1 MRTPSVQT
9 QLKSKGLKLNTQQLA
24 AVKAIEGVS
33 IVSAGAG
40 TGKTSCIVSKI
51 MYAATVKEC
60 SSILAVT
67 FTKKA
72 VAELQARIIGVQ
84 NVTVCTFHS
93 FFYRILRS
101 FGYKSFRFIET
112 DAQRAEI
119 MRQVLQDKRFSDEL
133 TVADIEDAMRK
144 CAFKDV
150 KVKEASECYL
160 DKLKSLRLLDFDA
173 LQFFTLELLK
183 MQPAVANRVRNL
195 YDFVLF
201 DETQDMSIVQS
212 DIIKLIWPAD
222 KINNLTF
229 VGDKAQSIYGF
240 RGSKADAMDDLQAFY
255 GASTYSLT
263 TNYRST
269 ESILSVA
276 NEVLTSSLKMKANR
290 GKGTPPIF
298 HIAETPLDEATWVAE
313 EIKRLHNTGVKLSD
327 IAILFRSSPAVGD
340 LMEQLVEENIPH
352 VKIGSNPLRWDNV
365 RYKAFLAL
373 LAFMHDHDNRHY
385 KCALPLLGIP
395 YNAADDM
402 DDELNLPFSELLQGL
417 VAISKEQRST
427 LQEFF
432 SINPDQRS
440 LRELAIIAW
449 DKWLKTYFK
458 ADNDDILDD
467 FLAATEKFQTFA
479 ELRLHVNEIRRRV
492 RVMNKLVAN
501 PNADYVRL
509 MSIHTAKGL
518 EFSYV
523 FVVGCVEGLFP
534 DTSHDEVNMDEENRI
549 AYVAVTRAKN
559 MLYVSAYSSQKG
571 KVVEPCRFFKE
582 FFS

>member
-9 QLKSKGLKLNTQQLA
+9 QLKSKGLRLNTQQMA
-24 AVKAIEGVS
+24 AVKAIDGVS

-40 TGKTSCIVSKI
+40 TGKTSCIVGKI
-51 MYAATVKEC
+51 MYAASIKSC
-60 SSILAVT
+60 SSILGVT

-84 NVTVCTFHS
+84 NVNVCTFHS

-112 DAQRAEI
+112 DAQKAEI
-119 MRQVLQDKRFSDEL
+119 MRNVLQDKRFADYL
-133 TVADIEDAMRK
+133 TVADIEDALRK
-144 CAFKDV
+144 GVFNDGKL
-150 KVKEASECYL
+150 KEAVESYL
-160 DKLKSLRLLDFDA
+160 DRLKSLRLLEFDA

-201 DETQDMSIVQS
+201 DESQDISVVQS

-222 KINNLTF
+222 KSNNLTF
-229 VGDKAQSIYGF
+229 VGDAAQSIYGF
-240 RGSKADAMDDLQAFY
+240 RGSKADVMDDLQAFY
-255 GASTYSLT
+255 VAATYSLT

-269 ESILSVA
+269 EAILGVA

-352 VKIGSNPLRWDNV
+352 VKIGSNPLRWDNL

-385 KCALPLLGIP
+385 KCALPLLGVP

-402 DDELNLPFSELLQGL
+402 DETLNLPFSELLQGL
-417 VAISKEQRST
+417 VAISKEQRNA
-427 LQEFF
+427 LKEFF

-440 LRELAIIAW
+440 LRELTIIVW
-449 DKWLKTYFK
+449 DKWLKKYFK

-492 RVMNKLVAN
+492 KVMAKLVAN

-518 EFSYV
+518 EFSHV

-534 DTSHDEVNMDEENRI
+534 DTSHDEVNIDEENRI
-549 AYVAVTRAKN
+549 AYVAATRAKD
-559 MLYVSAYSSQKG
+559 MLYVSAYNSNKG

>member
-9 QLKSKGLKLNTQQLA
+9 KLKSKGLRLNTQQLA
-24 AVKAIEGVS
+24 AVKAIDGVS

-40 TGKTSCIVSKI
+40 AGKTSCIVCKI

-112 DAQRAEI
+112 EAQKTEI
-119 MRQVLQDKRFSDEL
+119 MRDVLQDQRFADYL
-133 TVADIEDAMRK
+133 TVADIEDALRK
-144 CAFKDV
+144 GVFNGGKL
-150 KVKEASECYL
+150 KEAVESYL
-160 DKLKSLRLLDFDA
+160 DKLKSLRLLEFDA
-173 LQFFTLELLK
+173 LQFFTLELLQ

-195 YDFVLF
+195 YDYVLF
-201 DETQDMSIVQS
+201 DEVQDISTIQS
-212 DIIKLIWPAD
+212 DIIKLIWPAN
-222 KINNLTF
+222 KSNNLTF
-229 VGDKAQSIYGF
+229 VGDAAQSIYGF
-240 RGSKADAMDDLQAFY
+240 RGSKADVMDDLQAFY
-255 GASTYSLT
+255 AASTYSLT

-276 NEVLTSSLKMKANR
+276 NEVLTSSLKMKTSR
-290 GKGTPPIF
+290 GKGVAPIF
-298 HIAETPLDEATWVAE
+298 HVADTPSDEAQWVAE
-313 EIKRLHNTGVKLSD
+313 EIKRLHNSGIKLSD
-327 IAILFRSSPAVGD
+327 IAILFRSSPAVSD
-340 LMEQLVEENIPH
+340 LMEVLVEENIPH
-352 VKIGSNPLRWDNV
+352 VKIGSNPLRWDNL

-373 LAFMHDHDNRHY
+373 LAFMHDPDNRHY
-385 KCALPLLGIP
+385 KCALPLLGVP
-395 YNAADDM
+395 YDVANDM
-402 DDELNLPFSELLQGL
+402 DEELNLPFSELLQGL
-417 VAISKEQRST
+417 VAISKEQRNA
-427 LQEFF
+427 LKKFF
-432 SINPDQRS
+432 NINPDQRS
-440 LRELAIIAW
+440 LRELTIIAW

-479 ELRLHVNEIRRRV
+479 ELRIHVNEIRRRV
-492 RVMNKLVAN
+492 RVMAKLVAN

-509 MSIHTAKGL
+509 MSIHTSKGL
-518 EFSYV
+518 EFSHV

-549 AYVAVTRAKN
+549 AYVAATRAKD
-559 MLYVSAYSSQKG
+559 MLYVSAYSSNKG
-571 KVVEPCRFFKE
+571 KPVDPCRFFKE

>member
-1 MRTPSVQT
+1 MRTPTVQT
-9 QLKSKGLKLNTQQLA
+9 QLKSKGLRLNTQQMA
-24 AVKAIEGVS
+24 AIKAVEGVS

-40 TGKTSCIVSKI
+40 AGKTSCIVGKI

-60 SSILAVT
+60 ASILAVT

-72 VAELQARIIGVQ
+72 VAELQARIIGAQ
-84 NVTVCTFHS
+84 NVNVCTFHS

-101 FGYKSFRFIET
+101 FGYKSFKFIET
-112 DAQRAEI
+112 DAQKAEI
-119 MRQVLQDKRFSDEL
+119 MRNVLQDKRFADEL
-133 TVADIEDAMRK
+133 TVADIEDALRK
-144 CAFKDV
+144 CSFKDG
-150 KVKEASECYL
+150 KVKEAVESYL
-160 DKLKSLRLLDFDA
+160 DKLKSIRLLDFDA
-173 LQFFTLELLK
+173 LQFFTLELFQ

-195 YDFVLF
+195 YDYVLF
-201 DETQDMSIVQS
+201 DEVQDISTIQS
-212 DIIKLIWPAD
+212 DIIKLIWPAN
-222 KINNLTF
+222 KSNNLTF
-229 VGDKAQSIYGF
+229 VGDAAQSIYGF

-352 VKIGSNPLRWDNV
+352 VKIGSNPLRWDNL

-385 KCALPLLGIP
+385 KCALPLLGVP

-402 DDELNLPFSELLQGL
+402 DETLNLPFSELLQGL
-417 VAISKEQRST
+417 VAISKEQRNA
-427 LQEFF
+427 LKEFF

-440 LRELAIIAW
+440 LRELTIIVW
-449 DKWLKTYFK
+449 DKWLKKYFK

-492 RVMNKLVAN
+492 KVMAKLVAN

-518 EFSYV
+518 EFSHV

-534 DTSHDEVNMDEENRI
+534 DTSHDEVNIDEENRI
-549 AYVAVTRAKN
+549 AYVAATRAKD
-559 MLYVSAYSSQKG
+559 MLYVSAYNSNKG

>member
-1 MRTPSVQT
+1 MRKPTVQT
-9 QLKSKGLKLNTQQLA
+9 QLKGKGLRLNNQQMA
-24 AVKAIEGVS
+24 AIKAIEGVS

-40 TGKTSCIVSKI
+40 TGKTSCIISKI

-72 VAELQARIIGVQ
+72 MTELQARIIGVQ
-84 NVTVCTFHS
+84 NVNICTFHS

-112 DAQRAEI
+112 EAQKAEI
-119 MRQVLQDKRFSDEL
+119 MRNVLQDKRFADHL
-133 TVADIEDAMRK
+133 TIADIEEALRK
-144 CAFKDV
+144 GVFNDGKL
-150 KVKEASECYL
+150 KEAVESYL
-160 DKLKSLRLLDFDA
+160 DRLKSLRLLEFDA

-201 DETQDMSIVQS
+201 DESQDISVVQS
-212 DIIKLIWPAD
+212 DIIKIIWPAD
-222 KINNLTF
+222 KSNNLTF
-229 VGDKAQSIYGF
+229 VGDAAQSIYGF

-290 GKGTPPIF
+290 GKGIAPIF
-298 HIAETPLDEATWVAE
+298 HIAETPSEEAQWVAE
-313 EIKRLHNTGVKLSD
+313 EIKRLHNSGVKLAD
-327 IAILFRSSPAVGD
+327 IAVLFRSSPAVGD

-352 VKIGSNPLRWDNV
+352 VKIGSNPLRWDNL

-385 KCALPLLGIP
+385 KCALPLLGVP

-402 DDELNLPFSELLQGL
+402 DETLNLPFSELLQGL
-417 VAISKEQRST
+417 VAISKEQKST
-427 LQEFF
+427 LKEFF
-432 SINPDQRS
+432 GINPDPHT
-440 LRELAIIAW
+440 LRELSIIAW

-467 FLAATEKFQTFA
+467 FLAATEKFQTFV

-492 RVMNKLVAN
+492 RVMAKLVAN

-518 EFSYV
+518 EFSHV

-549 AYVAVTRAKN
+549 AYVAATRAKD
-559 MLYVSAYSSQKG
+559 MLYVSAYSSNKG
-571 KVVEPCRFFKE
+571 KPVDPCRFFKE

>member
-1 MRTPSVQT
+1 MRKPTVQT
-9 QLKSKGLKLNTQQLA
+9 QLKGKGLRLNNQQMA
-24 AVKAIEGVS
+24 AIKAIEGVS

-40 TGKTSCIVSKI
+40 TGKTSCIVGKI
-51 MYAATVKEC
+51 MYAASIKNC

-84 NVTVCTFHS
+84 NVNVCTFHS

-119 MRQVLQDKRFSDEL
+119 MRNVLQDKRFADEL
-133 TVADIEDAMRK
+133 TVADIEDALRK
-144 CAFKDV
+144 CSFKDG
-150 KVKEASECYL
+150 KVKEAVESYL

-173 LQFFTLELLK
+173 LQFFTLELIQ

-201 DETQDMSIVQS
+201 DESQDISVVQS
-212 DIIKLIWPAD
+212 DIIKIIWPSD
-222 KINNLTF
+222 KSNNLTF
-229 VGDKAQSIYGF
+229 VGDAAQSIYGF

-269 ESILSVA
+269 EAILSVA
-276 NEVLTSSLKMKANR
+276 NEVLTSSLRMKASR
-290 GKGTPPIF
+290 GKGMPPIF
-298 HIAETPLDEATWVAE
+298 HIADTPSEEAAWIAE
-313 EIKRLHNTGVKLSD
+313 EIKRLHNTGVKLAD
-327 IAILFRSSPAVGD
+327 IAILFRSSPAVGE

-352 VKIGSNPLRWDNV
+352 IKIGSNPLRWDNV

-373 LAFMHDHDNRHY
+373 LAFIHDHDNRHY

-402 DDELNLPFSELLQGL
+402 DETLNLPFSELLQGL
-417 VAISKEQRST
+417 VAISKEQRNALT
-427 LQEFF
+427 EFF
-432 SINPDQRS
+432 SINPVPHT
-440 LRELAIIAW
+440 LRELSIIVW
-449 DKWLKTYFK
+449 DKWLKKYFK
-458 ADNDDILDD
+458 TDNDDILDD

-492 RVMNKLVAN
+492 RIMSKLVAN

-509 MSIHTAKGL
+509 MSVHTSKGL
-518 EFSYV
+518 EFSHV
-523 FVVGCVEGLFP
+523 FVIGCVEGLFP

-549 AYVAVTRAKN
+549 AYVAATRAKD
-559 MLYVSAYSSQKG
+559 MLYVSTYSSQKG